1 MSFIHSN
8 RCIRLTVVVLAI
20 LGIAGCVSGDM
31 SDLEKQV
38 SKIMSKPGGRL
49 EPLPE
54 IKPYEAYVYESG
66 KSGARNPFK
75 RFYVVEQSLAIEES
89 EGPVDDG
96 LTEEMRNEI
105 QNRNR
110 EELEGFEL
118 DSIKM
123 VGTLQNEDNH
133 WGIVLDPGGIVHRV
147 KTGNYIGLNIGKIT
161 SIQEEQIEVRE
172 IIKDNSGRYGERK
185 ALLPLQSKCFK
196 LNKRHDNNNQI

>member
-8 RCIRLTVVVLAI
+8 RYIRLTIVVLAI

-31 SDLEKQV
+31 SNLEKQV
-38 SKIMSKPGGRL
+38 SMIMSKPGGRL

-66 KSGARNPFK
+66 KSMARNPFK

-96 LTEEMRNEI
+96 LTEEMRSEI

-123 VGTLQNEDNH
+123 VGTLQNEDNN
-133 WGIVLDPGGIVHRV
+133 WGIVIDPGGIVHRV

-161 SIQEEQIEVRE
+161 SVQEEQIEVRE
-172 IIKDNSGRYGERK
+172 IMKDNSGRYEERK
-185 ALLPLQSKCFK
+185 ALLPLTE
-196 LNKRHDNNNQI
+196 

>member
-8 RCIRLTVVVLAI
+8 RYIRLTIILLAI
-20 LGIAGCVSGDM
+20 LGVAGCVSGDM

-66 KSGARNPFK
+66 KLEARNPFK

-96 LTEEMRNEI
+96 LSEEMRNEI

-161 SIQEEQIEVRE
+161 SIEEEQIEVRE

-185 ALLPLQSKCFK
+185 ALLPLTE
-196 LNKRHDNNNQI
+196 

>member
-8 RCIRLTVVVLAI
+8 RYIRLTIVVLAI
-20 LGIAGCVSGDM
+20 LGITGCVSGDM

-96 LTEEMRNEI
+96 LTEEMRSEI

-133 WGIVLDPGGIVHRV
+133 WGIVLDPDGIVHRV
-147 KTGNYIGLNIGKIT
+147 KSGNYIGLNIGKIT

-172 IIKDNSGRYGERK
+172 IIKDNSGRYGERQ
-185 ALLPLQSKCFK
+185 ALLPL
-196 LNKRHDNNNQI
+196 IE

>member
-8 RCIRLTVVVLAI
+8 RYIRLTIVVLAI

-185 ALLPLQSKCFK
+185 ALLPLTE
-196 LNKRHDNNNQI
+196 

>member
-1 MSFIHSN
+1 MSFILSN
-8 RCIRLTVVVLAI
+8 RCIRLTMVVLAI
-20 LGIAGCVSGDM
+20 LGIAGCVSNDM

-54 IKPYEAYVYESG
+54 VKPYEAYLYESG

-123 VGTLQNEDNH
+123 VGTLQSVDNH
-133 WGIVLDPGGIVHRV
+133 WGIVIDPDGVVHRV

-161 SIQEEQIEVRE
+161 SIEEEQIEVRE

-185 ALLPLQSKCFK
+185 ALLPLTE
-196 LNKRHDNNNQI
+196 

>member
-110 EELEGFEL
+110 EELERFEL

-161 SIQEEQIEVRE
+161 SIEEEQIEVRE

-185 ALLPLQSKCFK
+185 ALLPLTE
-196 LNKRHDNNNQI
+196 

>member
-20 LGIAGCVSGDM
+20 LGIAGCVSSDM

-161 SIQEEQIEVRE
+161 SIEEEQIEVRE

-185 ALLPLQSKCFK
+185 ALLPLTE
-196 LNKRHDNNNQI
+196 

>member
-8 RCIRLTVVVLAI
+8 RYIRLTIVVLAI
-20 LGIAGCVSGDM
+20 LGIAGCVSSDM
-31 SDLEKQV
+31 GDLEKQV
-38 SKIMSKPGGRL
+38 SEIMSKPGGRL

-66 KSGARNPFK
+66 KLGARNPFK

-123 VGTLQNEDNH
+123 VGTLQSEDNH
-133 WGIVLDPGGIVHRV
+133 WGIVIDPGGVVHRV

-161 SIQEEQIEVRE
+161 SIEEEQIEVRE

-185 ALLPLQSKCFK
+185 ALLPLTE
-196 LNKRHDNNNQI
+196 

>member
-8 RCIRLTVVVLAI
+8 RYIRLTIVVLAI

-96 LTEEMRNEI
+96 LTEEMRSEI

-133 WGIVLDPGGIVHRV
+133 WGIVLDPDGIVHRV
-147 KTGNYIGLNIGKIT
+147 KSGNYIGLNIGKIT

-172 IIKDNSGRYGERK
+172 IIKDNSGRYGERQ
-185 ALLPLQSKCFK
+185 ALLPL
-196 LNKRHDNNNQI
+196 IE

>member
-8 RCIRLTVVVLAI
+8 RYIRLTIVVLAI

-66 KSGARNPFK
+66 KLEARNPFK

-123 VGTLQNEDNH
+123 VGTLQSEDNH
-133 WGIVLDPGGIVHRV
+133 WGIVIDPGGVVHRV

-161 SIQEEQIEVRE
+161 SIEEEQIEVRE

-185 ALLPLQSKCFK
+185 ALLPLTE
-196 LNKRHDNNNQI
+196 

>member
-8 RCIRLTVVVLAI
+8 RYIRLTIVVLAI
-20 LGIAGCVSGDM
+20 LGITGCVSGDM

-133 WGIVLDPGGIVHRV
+133 WGIVLDPDGIVHRV
-147 KTGNYIGLNIGKIT
+147 KSGNYIGLNIGKIT

-172 IIKDNSGRYGERK
+172 IIKDNSGRYGERQ
-185 ALLPLQSKCFK
+185 ALLPL
-196 LNKRHDNNNQI
+196 IE

>member
-8 RCIRLTVVVLAI
+8 RYIRLTIVLLAI
-20 LGIAGCVSGDM
+20 LGVAGCVSGDM

-66 KSGARNPFK
+66 KLGARNPFK

-123 VGTLQNEDNH
+123 VGTLQSEDNH
-133 WGIVLDPGGIVHRV
+133 WGIVLDPDGIVHRV

-161 SIQEEQIEVRE
+161 SIEEEQIEVRE

-185 ALLPLQSKCFK
+185 ALLPLTE
-196 LNKRHDNNNQI
+196 

>member
-8 RCIRLTVVVLAI
+8 RYIRLTIVVLAI

-66 KSGARNPFK
+66 KLGARNPFK

-123 VGTLQNEDNH
+123 VGTLQSEDNH
-133 WGIVLDPGGIVHRV
+133 WGIVIDPDGVVHRV

-161 SIQEEQIEVRE
+161 SIEEEQIEVRE

-185 ALLPLQSKCFK
+185 ALLPLTE
-196 LNKRHDNNNQI
+196 

>member
-8 RCIRLTVVVLAI
+8 RYIRLTIVVLAI

-66 KSGARNPFK
+66 KLRARNPFK

-161 SIQEEQIEVRE
+161 SIEEEQIEVRE

-185 ALLPLQSKCFK
+185 ALLPLTE
-196 LNKRHDNNNQI
+196 

>member
-8 RCIRLTVVVLAI
+8 RYIRLTVVVLAI
-20 LGIAGCVSGDM
+20 LGIAGCVSSDM
-31 SDLEKQV
+31 SDLETQV

-66 KSGARNPFK
+66 KSEARNPFK

-161 SIQEEQIEVRE
+161 SIEEEQIEVRE

-185 ALLPLQSKCFK
+185 ALLPLTE
-196 LNKRHDNNNQI
+196 

>member
-20 LGIAGCVSGDM
+20 LGIAGCVSDDM

-161 SIQEEQIEVRE
+161 SIEEEQIEVRE
-172 IIKDNSGRYGERK
+172 IIKDNSGRYGERQ
-185 ALLPLQSKCFK
+185 ALLPL
-196 LNKRHDNNNQI
+196 IE

>member
-1 MSFIHSN
+1 MSFIHLN
-8 RCIRLTVVVLAI
+8 RHIRLTIVLLVI
-20 LGIAGCVSGDM
+20 LGVAGCVSDDI

-38 SKIMSKPGGRL
+38 SKIMSKPGGSL

-54 IKPYEAYVYESG
+54 IKPYEAYIYESG
-66 KSGARNPFK
+66 KLGAHNPFK

-185 ALLPLQSKCFK
+185 ALLPLTE
-196 LNKRHDNNNQI
+196 

>member
-8 RCIRLTVVVLAI
+8 RYIRLTIVVLAI

-66 KSGARNPFK
+66 KSEARNPFK

-110 EELEGFEL
+110 EELESFEL
-118 DSIKM
+118 DSIRM
-123 VGTLQNEDNH
+123 VGTLQSEDNH
-133 WGIVLDPGGIVHRV
+133 WGIVIDPGGVVHRV

-161 SIQEEQIEVRE
+161 SIEEEQIEVRE

-185 ALLPLQSKCFK
+185 ALLPLTE
-196 LNKRHDNNNQI
+196 

>member
-8 RCIRLTVVVLAI
+8 RYIRLTIVVLAI
-20 LGIAGCVSGDM
+20 LGIAGCVSSDM

-66 KSGARNPFK
+66 KSEARNPFK

-118 DSIKM
+118 DSIRM
-123 VGTLQNEDNH
+123 VGTLQSEDNH
-133 WGIVLDPGGIVHRV
+133 WGIVIDPGGVVHRV

-161 SIQEEQIEVRE
+161 SIEEEQIEVRE

-185 ALLPLQSKCFK
+185 ALLPLTE
-196 LNKRHDNNNQI
+196 

>member
-8 RCIRLTVVVLAI
+8 RYIRLTIVVLAI

-31 SDLEKQV
+31 SDLKKQV

-75 RFYVVEQSLAIEES
+75 RFYVVEQSLAIEKS
-89 EGPVDDG
+89 EGPIDDG

-123 VGTLQNEDNH
+123 VGTLKNEDHH
-133 WGIVLDPGGIVHRV
+133 WGIVIDPGGIVHRV
-147 KTGNYIGLNIGKIT
+147 ETGNYIGLNIGKIT
-161 SIQEEQIEVRE
+161 SIEEEQIEVRE
-172 IIKDNSGRYGERK
+172 IIKDNGGRYVERK
-185 ALLPLQSKCFK
+185 ASLPLTE
-196 LNKRHDNNNQI
+196 

>member
-8 RCIRLTVVVLAI
+8 RYIRLTIVVLAI
-20 LGIAGCVSGDM
+20 LGVAGCVSSDM
-31 SDLEKQV
+31 SDLKKQV
-38 SKIMSKPGGRL
+38 SDIMSRPGGRL

-54 IKPYEAYVYESG
+54 IKPYEAYIYESG
-66 KSGARNPFK
+66 KLGARNPFK

-89 EGPVDDG
+89 DGPVDDG
-96 LTEEMRNEI
+96 LTEEMRSEI

-123 VGTLQNEDNH
+123 VGTLQNDENY
-133 WGIVLDPGGIVHRV
+133 WGIVIDPGGVVHRV
-147 KTGNYIGLNIGKIT
+147 KTGNYIGLNIGKII
-161 SIQEEQIEVRE
+161 SIEEEQIEVRE

-185 ALLPLQSKCFK
+185 ALLPLAE
-196 LNKRHDNNNQI
+196 

>member
-8 RCIRLTVVVLAI
+8 RYIRLTIVVLAI
-20 LGIAGCVSGDM
+20 LGIAGCVSNDM

-133 WGIVLDPGGIVHRV
+133 WGIVLDPEGIVHRV
-147 KTGNYIGLNIGKIT
+147 KSGNYIGLNIGKIT

-185 ALLPLQSKCFK
+185 ALLPLTE
-196 LNKRHDNNNQI
+196 

>member
-8 RCIRLTVVVLAI
+8 RYIGLTIVLLAI
-20 LGIAGCVSGDM
+20 LGVAGCVSGDM

-66 KSGARNPFK
+66 KLRARNPFK
-75 RFYVVEQSLAIEES
+75 RFYVVEQSLAIEKS

-110 EELEGFEL
+110 EELERFEL

-161 SIQEEQIEVRE
+161 SIEEEQIEVRE
-172 IIKDNSGRYGERK
+172 IIKDNGGRYGERK
-185 ALLPLQSKCFK
+185 ALLTLTE
-196 LNKRHDNNNQI
+196 

>member
-8 RCIRLTVVVLAI
+8 RYIRLTIVVLAI
-20 LGIAGCVSGDM
+20 LGITGCVSGDM

-38 SKIMSKPGGRL
+38 SEIMSKPGGRL

-66 KSGARNPFK
+66 KLGARNPFK
-75 RFYVVEQSLAIEES
+75 RFYVVEQSLAIEEA

-123 VGTLQNEDNH
+123 VGTLQSEDNH
-133 WGIVLDPGGIVHRV
+133 WGIVIDPGGVVHRV

-161 SIQEEQIEVRE
+161 SIEEEQIEVRE
-172 IIKDNSGRYGERK
+172 IIKDNSGRYAERK
-185 ALLPLQSKCFK
+185 ALLPLTE
-196 LNKRHDNNNQI
+196 

>member
-8 RCIRLTVVVLAI
+8 RYIRLTIVVLAI
-20 LGIAGCVSGDM
+20 LGIAGCVSNDM

-66 KSGARNPFK
+66 KSEARNPFK

-110 EELEGFEL
+110 EELERFEL

-133 WGIVLDPGGIVHRV
+133 WGIVIDPGGIVHRV

-161 SIQEEQIEVRE
+161 SIEEEQIEVRE

-185 ALLPLQSKCFK
+185 ALLPL
-196 LNKRHDNNNQI
+196 IE

>member
-8 RCIRLTVVVLAI
+8 RYIRLTIVVLAI
-20 LGIAGCVSGDM
+20 LGVAGCVSSDM

-38 SKIMSKPGGRL
+38 SEIMSKPGGRL

-75 RFYVVEQSLAIEES
+75 RFYVVEQSLAIEEA

-161 SIQEEQIEVRE
+161 SIEEEQIEVRE

-185 ALLPLQSKCFK
+185 ALLPLTE
-196 LNKRHDNNNQI
+196 

>member
-8 RCIRLTVVVLAI
+8 RYIGLTIVLLAI
-20 LGIAGCVSGDM
+20 LGVAGCVSGDM

-110 EELEGFEL
+110 EELERFEL

-161 SIQEEQIEVRE
+161 SIEEEQIEVRE

-185 ALLPLQSKCFK
+185 ALLPLTE
-196 LNKRHDNNNQI
+196 

>member
-8 RCIRLTVVVLAI
+8 RYIRLTIVVLAI
-20 LGIAGCVSGDM
+20 LGIAGCVSSDM
-31 SDLEKQV
+31 RDLEKQV

-66 KSGARNPFK
+66 KLEARNPFK

-123 VGTLQNEDNH
+123 VGTLQSEVNH
-133 WGIVLDPGGIVHRV
+133 WGIVIDPGGVVHRV

-161 SIQEEQIEVRE
+161 SIEEEQIEVRE

-185 ALLPLQSKCFK
+185 ALLPLTE
-196 LNKRHDNNNQI
+196 

>member
-8 RCIRLTVVVLAI
+8 RYIRLTIVVLAI

-31 SDLEKQV
+31 SDLKKQV

-75 RFYVVEQSLAIEES
+75 RFYIVEQSLAIEES

-133 WGIVLDPGGIVHRV
+133 WGIVIDPGGIVHRV

-161 SIQEEQIEVRE
+161 SIEEEQIEVRE

-185 ALLPLQSKCFK
+185 ASLPLTE
-196 LNKRHDNNNQI
+196 

>member
-8 RCIRLTVVVLAI
+8 RYIRLTIVVLAI
-20 LGIAGCVSGDM
+20 LGIAGCVSSDM
-31 SDLEKQV
+31 RDLEKQV

-123 VGTLQNEDNH
+123 VGTLQSEDNH
-133 WGIVLDPGGIVHRV
+133 WGIVLDPGGVVHRV

-161 SIQEEQIEVRE
+161 SIEEEQIEVRE

-185 ALLPLQSKCFK
+185 ALLPLTE
-196 LNKRHDNNNQI
+196 

>member
-8 RCIRLTVVVLAI
+8 RYIGLTIVLLAI
-20 LGIAGCVSGDM
+20 LGVAGCVSGDM

-66 KSGARNPFK
+66 KLGAHNPFK
-75 RFYVVEQSLAIEES
+75 RFYVVEQSLAIEELEDS
-89 EGPVDDG
+89 VDDG
-96 LTEEMRNEI
+96 LTEEMRSEI

-123 VGTLQNEDNH
+123 VGTLQNEDNN
-133 WGIVLDPGGIVHRV
+133 WGIVIDPGGIVHRV

-161 SIQEEQIEVRE
+161 SIEEEQIEVRE

-185 ALLPLQSKCFK
+185 ALLPLTE
-196 LNKRHDNNNQI
+196 

>member
-8 RCIRLTVVVLAI
+8 RYIRLTIVPLAI
-20 LGIAGCVSGDM
+20 LGIAGCVSSDM

-123 VGTLQNEDNH
+123 VGTLQSEDNH
-133 WGIVLDPGGIVHRV
+133 WGIVIDPDGVVHRV

-161 SIQEEQIEVRE
+161 SIEEEQIEVRE

-185 ALLPLQSKCFK
+185 ALLPLTE
-196 LNKRHDNNNQI
+196 

>member
-8 RCIRLTVVVLAI
+8 RYIGLTIVLLAI
-20 LGIAGCVSGDM
+20 LGVAGCVSGDM

-66 KSGARNPFK
+66 KLRARNPFK

-110 EELEGFEL
+110 EELERFEL

-161 SIQEEQIEVRE
+161 SIEEEQIEVRE

-185 ALLPLQSKCFK
+185 ALLPLTE
-196 LNKRHDNNNQI
+196 